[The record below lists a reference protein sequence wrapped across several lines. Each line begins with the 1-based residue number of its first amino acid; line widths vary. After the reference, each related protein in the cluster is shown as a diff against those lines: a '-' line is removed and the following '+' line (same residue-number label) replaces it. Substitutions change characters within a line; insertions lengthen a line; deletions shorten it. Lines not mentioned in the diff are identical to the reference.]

1 MSFTPNTAVTETA
14 TVTETKELQLT
25 VFKLHEVRMQ
35 YAPDGSVGR
44 VRVTWSKGYMEG
56 DNYIAASSQTT
67 VLDGEVLDGKLLGVE
82 KAVWLLLNDQS
93 LLPAGSAE

>member
-1 MSFTPNTAVTETA
+1 
-14 TVTETKELQLT
+14 
-25 VFKLHEVRMQ
+25 
-35 YAPDGSVGR
+35 
-44 VRVTWSKGYMEG
+44 MEG

-67 VLDGEVLDGKLLGVE
+67 VLDGEALKGKLLGVE